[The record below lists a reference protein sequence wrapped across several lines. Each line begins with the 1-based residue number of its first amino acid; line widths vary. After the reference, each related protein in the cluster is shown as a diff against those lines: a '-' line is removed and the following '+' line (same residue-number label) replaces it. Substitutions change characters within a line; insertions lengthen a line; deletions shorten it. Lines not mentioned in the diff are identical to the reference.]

1 MNEYWKRIVDLEREN
16 FILRSQL
23 TTKEFKIERLLED
36 IEALNT
42 KEFKIERLIEDI
54 EALKE
59 KLKENEHDFRTLGQ
73 YYECSLQY
81 QDELAD
87 IVEEKED
94 TVDELIDRLAKAGQQ
109 LSAAENKI
117 KGYETEVSLLQQKL
131 ARAEGK
137 LDKID
142 SYLRI
147 TTERGI
153 NL

>member
-16 FILRSQL
+16 FILKSQL

-36 IEALNT
+36 IEAL
-42 KEFKIERLIEDI
+42 
-54 EALKE
+54 KE
-59 KLKENEHDFRTLGQ
+59 KLKEKEHDFRTLGQ

-94 TVDELIDRLAKAGQQ
+94 TVDELIDRLSRAGQQ

-137 LDKID
+137 LDKVEN
-142 SYLRI
+142 YLRMFSGR
-147 TTERGI
+147 E

>member
-1 MNEYWKRIVDLEREN
+1 MNELEKMVIDLKREIVALKCKISMQDYKICR
-16 FILRSQL
+16 L
-23 TTKEFKIERLLED
+23 TED
-36 IEALNT
+36 N
-42 KEFKIERLIEDI
+42 

-59 KLKENEHDFRTLGQ
+59 KLKEKEHDFRTLGQ

-117 KGYETEVSLLQQKL
+117 LGYETEVSLLQQKL

-137 LDKID
+137 LDKVD
-142 SYLRI
+142 NYLRMVQDRNFNI
-147 TTERGI
+147 
-153 NL
+153 

>member
-16 FILRSQL
+16 FILKSQL
-23 TTKEFKIERLLED
+23 TTKEFKMERLL
-36 IEALNT
+36 
-42 KEFKIERLIEDI
+42 EDI

-59 KLKENEHDFRTLGQ
+59 KLKEKEHDFRTLGQ

-94 TVDELIDRLAKAGQQ
+94 TADELIDRLAKAGQQ

-131 ARAEGK
+131 AKAEGK
-137 LDKID
+137 LDRVEN
-142 SYLRI
+142 YLRMFSGR
-147 TTERGI
+147 E